1 MKRIKDNE
9 YKHILLVCG
18 FGYGTSTM
26 LKETLMNEFQ
36 VTIVDIIPTY
46 RINSYQ
52 KWNDIDYVVS
62 TSPVKLPVDIEL
74 ICVNPILTQQ
84 DFINM
89 RNKGIPRKTTL
100 AHYYSINQHLDF
112 LTDDQRLR
120 VLDVIQK
127 ELGNQ
132 LEKKTIKK
140 INKLSDL
147 LMYENMRMVDEKMSW
162 QESVYVST
170 DILLQKGLINK
181 NYVDEIFH
189 AEQIGEPAV

>member
-1 MKRIKDNE
+1 
-9 YKHILLVCG
+9 
-18 FGYGTSTM
+18 
-26 LKETLMNEFQ
+26 
-36 VTIVDIIPTY
+36 
-46 RINSYQ
+46 
-52 KWNDIDYVVS
+52 
-62 TSPVKLPVDIEL
+62 
-74 ICVNPILTQQ
+74 
-84 DFINM
+84 M

-147 LMYENMRMVDEKMSW
+147 LTYENIKMVDQKMSCKNLSTLVLTFYYKKILSIKTMLMRYL
-162 QESVYVST
+162 QELKILVST
-170 DILLQKGLINK
+170 L
-181 NYVDEIFH
+181 
-189 AEQIGEPAV
+189 

>member
-1 MKRIKDNE
+1 M
-9 YKHILLVCG
+9 IL
-18 FGYGTSTM
+18 
-26 LKETLMNEFQ
+26 
-36 VTIVDIIPTY
+36 I
-46 RINSYQ
+46 
-52 KWNDIDYVVS
+52 

-181 NYVDEIFH
+181 SKDKKEHIPAIITWGRMITNTDVIAQLTECDNLYE
-189 AEQIGEPAV
+189 AYQILLNCERKVI